1 MVMPYH
7 LRKPRR
13 SKQECQFLTKK
24 AHELILAGKGID
36 EALAEVG
43 ITTAV
48 YYRNCKK
55 MRLKTKMF
63 LNKVNVLQEKE
74 KVFENINKSEP
85 NYKELLKEF
94 LLDKFMNEK
103 GLK

>member
-13 SKQECQFLTKK
+13 SRQECQFLTKK
-24 AHELILAGKGID
+24 AHELIVAGKSID

-43 ITTAV
+43 ITSAV

-55 MRLKTKMF
+55 MRLKTKT
-63 LNKVNVLQEKE
+63 LLKRANVKQEKE
-74 KVFENINKSEP
+74 IVFQNINKSEP

-103 GLK
+103 GMK